1 LSTKAEQ
8 LEWRRSKVVEMRARG
23 LSYAEIA
30 QQLQVSRASIGSDV
44 QYLREQAKGTIK
56 EYATDHLP
64 EQYQVCLT
72 ALDAIIKRAFDII
85 ETSDDNRE
93 KLQAMEL
100 FKDTHLVKLELL
112 SNATTIDS
120 ALNYI
125 KSKQQQQQKKHLSL
139 DSTSDDNNNS
149 DDNDHLTATSG
160 RQTIF

>member
-1 LSTKAEQ
+1 LSTKSGSQSKAEQ
-8 LEWRRSKVVEMRARG
+8 LQWRRSKVVEMRARG

-56 EYATDHLP
+56 EYVTEHLP

-85 ETSDDNRE
+85 ETSPDNRE

-112 SNATTIDS
+112 SNARAIVS
-120 ALNYI
+120 QRY
-125 KSKQQQQQKKHLSL
+125 Q
-139 DSTSDDNNNS
+139 
-149 DDNDHLTATSG
+149 G
-160 RQTIF
+160 YCR